1 MALVK
6 RILQSNKL
14 LWAIFGNDEDPEP
27 PAWFMPN
34 RNENLR
40 EFMWFFVRNP
50 FHNFDTRVAGTFK
63 YPSEWRVWHSKRSW
77 NLILPFFSY
86 RGKKWEGYIGW
97 RPKVLEDGSMV
108 QMFGFALRR
117 RKDA

>member
-1 MALVK
+1 MVLVR
-6 RILQSNKL
+6 RILQSSKL
-14 LWAIFGNDEDPEP
+14 IWAIFGNDDSPEP
-27 PAWFMPN
+27 PNWFMPN

-40 EFMWFFVRNP
+40 KFMWFFVRNLLY
-50 FHNFDTRVAGTFK
+50 NFDTRVIGTFK
-63 YPSEWRVWHSKRSW
+63 YPAEWRVWRTKRNW

-86 RGKKWEGYIGW
+86 RWKKWEFYIGW
-97 RPKVLEDGSMV
+97 RPKTLENGDMV

>member
-1 MALVK
+1 VALVK
-6 RILQSNKL
+6 KILQSSKL

-27 PAWFMPN
+27 PVRYMPG

-50 FHNFDTRVAGTFK
+50 LHNFDTRVIGTFK

-86 RGKKWEGYIGW
+86 KGKKVEGYIGW
-97 RPKVLEDGSMV
+97 RPKMLEDGSMV
-108 QMFGFALRR
+108 QMFGFALRK
-117 RKDA
+117 RKDK